1 VLARAVQPHLAQAL
15 GQPVLVDNR
24 SGAGGNVAGAEVV
37 HNGNDGHTFLLVP
50 STLESVNPSMFSKM
64 PFDPQRDLRPAAQL
78 ANSQLFLFVRASLG
92 VDTLE
97 AFIAHAKKNP
107 DKLSYGSAGNGTTP
121 HLAAEL
127 LKQASGITAAHAL
140 PGRCARD
147 AGSDGGPDRLRLW
160 PCNPVS
166 HGSGGQAEGA
176 RGGQPPARGRGARDP
191 HFRRSRHR
199 RRVCR

>member
-1 VLARAVQPHLAQAL
+1 MPWRSPVLARQAGAAGRRPGARGLADVLARAVQPHLAQAL

-127 LKQASGITAAHAL
+127 LKQASGITAAHAPTGAL
-140 PGRCARD
+140 RPRCRI
-147 AGSDGGPDRLRLW
+147 
-160 PCNPVS
+160 
-166 HGSGGQAEGA
+166 
-176 RGGQPPARGRGARDP
+176 
-191 HFRRSRHR
+191 
-199 RRVCR
+199 